1 MRTLALA
8 LLLATL
14 WLLMS
19 GHYDAL
25 LLSLGAIAVGFVVAV
40 SARLRIIDRESVP
53 LHLVPR
59 MPTYAV
65 WLLKEIVVSNLAVAR
80 RILSP
85 RLRIEPSVIR
95 VPGDQPDDV
104 GRALYANSITL
115 TPGTVTV
122 DVDDASMVVHALT
135 DASRVALE
143 AGDMGRRVT
152 KVAEGGA

>member
-85 RLRIEPSVIR
+85 RLRIAPSVIR

-115 TPGTVTV
+115 TPGTITAGV
-122 DVDDASMVVHALT
+122 DGDDFTIHALVREGA
-135 DASRVALE
+135 DDVE
-143 AGDMGRRVT
+143 AGDMNRRVT
-152 KVAEGGA
+152 LFEGKA